1 MTAKQKKYKQQK
13 ALSQVLFGLSLLFL
27 LLALTILAWAVWPNS
42 SDSAQ
47 LSIPAGPLPGAPEGS
62 GFSSQ
67 AAYTLTLDWP
77 DWLRKGQAG
86 ELRASL
92 EEENAPEGREPQ
104 VVLIEPALVGLAL
117 DPPGLVQANPAA
129 GQDLVETWQFDTR
142 TAGDFSGK
150 VYVSFGFYDKEQEEL
165 IAVPVAVVDIALRIT
180 SVWGLSNQLALWI
193 GLVALAF
200 WGALFILGRVVR
212 GDAR

>member
-1 MTAKQKKYKQQK
+1 M
-13 ALSQVLFGLSLLFL
+13 LFGLSLLFL

-47 LSIPAGPLPGAPEGS
+47 LSIPAGPLPGAPEGLDYA
-62 GFSSQ
+62 SQ
-67 AAYTLTLDWP
+67 ADYTLTLDWP
-77 DWLRKGQAG
+77 VWLRKGQAG
-86 ELRASL
+86 ELRVTL
-92 EEENAPEGREPQ
+92 VEVDAPEDRSTQ
-104 VVLIEPALVGLAL
+104 VVLIEPALTELAL

-129 GQDLVETWQFDTR
+129 GQDLVETWQLDTR

-150 VYVSFGFYDKEQEEL
+150 VYVSFGFYDEEQEEL
-165 IAVPVAVVDIALRIT
+165 IAVPVAVVEIALRIT
-180 SVWGLSNQLALWI
+180 SVWGLNNQLALWI